1 MMNNIANA
9 NIVNAQD
16 ENQDFVSTPKTPV
29 KIQVWTTDGN
39 IVKADILGEFVKEMD
54 GGLLKTYIKGDS
66 PIDTR
71 VDADKNLHIEI
82 ARPAQSYQVDY
93 LITSF
98 DMIYANRDKNITFRP
113 DANTIQSNV
122 SSVITKDYA
131 KFETLIDGKYTIYQI
146 NSDNE
151 WSSTAL
157 DTAKVLECTPNVTL
171 FTDIAKAE
179 YAYVKDEDGL
189 VYTLRE
195 KDDSQIVF
203 DCFDTQTRHQ
213 WVVTSDDE
221 WVDVSTPLCDN
232 KLDKNPETINVGNN
246 KLVVA
251 SNGQIVLNTSGELVL
266 NSGTLNGNIDQNV
279 LKNLT
284 KYFPEGNPLLLF
296 AQKQANGF
304 YYANNL
310 NYSLIA
316 SFFNGWTTSDGSIK
330 TALNHGIVKIK
341 FGQPTYAEIKAAY
354 DNQAALVGYFNG
366 YLYPVGKSLM
376 SGDNKFY
383 YFGLQDRGTGFAC
396 SVYAVTESGWT
407 LEKEFLLNNEYN
419 STDDIQLQQT
429 AYNAYDVKL
438 VAETLEVEEQ

>member
-1 MMNNIANA
+1 MPQTNDKIIRFLVKGNTANVVLATPLDNIIDDVLDAKTLSDHLKANKPLTLTPSSSGTVLVLSIDNKMLCYVA
-9 NIVNAQD
+9 EY
-16 ENQDFVSTPKTPV
+16 ENTTYADLISNKGKPIAIKDDNLVVPVSTYFEEYYV
-29 KIQVWTTDGN
+29 KMYAYVG
-39 IVKADILGEFVKEMD
+39 KDI
-54 GGLLKTYIKGDS
+54 Y
-66 PIDTR
+66 
-71 VDADKNLHIEI
+71 
-82 ARPAQSYQVDY
+82 
-93 LITSF
+93 
-98 DMIYANRDKNITFRP
+98 
-113 DANTIQSNV
+113 
-122 SSVITKDYA
+122 
-131 KFETLIDGKYTIYQI
+131 IYQL
-146 NSDNE
+146 NVDNE
-151 WSSTAL
+151 WSKTML
-157 DTAKVLECTPNVTL
+157 DNASVVKAIPNQTT
-171 FTDIAKAE
+171 FNEIKNAD
-179 YAYVKDEDGL
+179 YAYLEGTENWIYSLSEKQNDYIRFVNIENDMRHIWT
-189 VYTLRE
+189 VT
-195 KDDSQIVF
+195 KDDVW
-203 DCFDTQTRHQ
+203 TLT
-213 WVVTSDDE
+213 DE
-221 WVDVSTPLCDN
+221 ALCDN
-232 KLDKNPETINVGNN
+232 KLDKNPETINVGDN

>member
-1 MMNNIANA
+1 MPQTNDKIIRFLVKGNTANVVLATPLDNIIDDVLDAKTLSDHLKANKPLTLTPSSSGTVLVLSIDNKMLCYVA
-9 NIVNAQD
+9 EY
-16 ENQDFVSTPKTPV
+16 ENTTYADLISNKGKPIAIKDDNLVVPVSTYFEEYYV
-29 KIQVWTTDGN
+29 KMYAYVG
-39 IVKADILGEFVKEMD
+39 KDI
-54 GGLLKTYIKGDS
+54 Y
-66 PIDTR
+66 
-71 VDADKNLHIEI
+71 
-82 ARPAQSYQVDY
+82 
-93 LITSF
+93 
-98 DMIYANRDKNITFRP
+98 
-113 DANTIQSNV
+113 
-122 SSVITKDYA
+122 
-131 KFETLIDGKYTIYQI
+131 IYQL
-146 NSDNE
+146 NVDNE
-151 WSSTAL
+151 WSKTML
-157 DTAKVLECTPNVTL
+157 DNASVVKAIPNQTT
-171 FTDIAKAE
+171 FNEIKNAD
-179 YAYVKDEDGL
+179 YAYLEGTENWIYSLSEKQNDYIRFVNIENDMRHIWT
-189 VYTLRE
+189 VT
-195 KDDSQIVF
+195 KDDVW
-203 DCFDTQTRHQ
+203 TLT
-213 WVVTSDDE
+213 DE
-221 WVDVSTPLCDN
+221 ALCDN
-232 KLDKNPETINVGNN
+232 KLDKNPTTINVGDN

-251 SNGQIVLNTSGELVL
+251 SNGQIILNTSGELVL

-419 STDDIQLQQT
+419 STDDIKLQQT

>member
-1 MMNNIANA
+1 MPQTNDKIIRFLVKGNTANVVLATPLDNIIDDVLDAKTLSDHLKANKPLTLTPSSSGTVLVLSIDNKMLCYVA
-9 NIVNAQD
+9 EY
-16 ENQDFVSTPKTPV
+16 ENTTYADLISNKGKPIAIKDDNLVVPVSTYFEEYYV
-29 KIQVWTTDGN
+29 KMYAYVG
-39 IVKADILGEFVKEMD
+39 KDI
-54 GGLLKTYIKGDS
+54 Y
-66 PIDTR
+66 
-71 VDADKNLHIEI
+71 
-82 ARPAQSYQVDY
+82 
-93 LITSF
+93 
-98 DMIYANRDKNITFRP
+98 
-113 DANTIQSNV
+113 
-122 SSVITKDYA
+122 
-131 KFETLIDGKYTIYQI
+131 IYQL
-146 NSDNE
+146 NVDNE
-151 WSSTAL
+151 WSKTML
-157 DTAKVLECTPNVTL
+157 DNASVVKAIPNQTT
-171 FTDIAKAE
+171 FNEIKNAD
-179 YAYVKDEDGL
+179 YAYLEGTENWIYSLSEKQNDYIRFVNIENDMRHIWT
-189 VYTLRE
+189 VT
-195 KDDSQIVF
+195 KDDVW
-203 DCFDTQTRHQ
+203 TLT
-213 WVVTSDDE
+213 DE
-221 WVDVSTPLCDN
+221 ALCDN
-232 KLDKNPETINVGNN
+232 KLDKNPTTINVGNN

-419 STDDIQLQQT
+419 STDDIKLQQT